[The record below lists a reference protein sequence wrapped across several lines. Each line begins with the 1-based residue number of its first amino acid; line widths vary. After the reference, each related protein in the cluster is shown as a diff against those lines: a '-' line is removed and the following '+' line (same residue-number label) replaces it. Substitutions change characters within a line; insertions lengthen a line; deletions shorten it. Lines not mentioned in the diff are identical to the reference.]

1 VAIAESVLTEAEG
14 DDAIARLNVWR
25 ALADLAVARGDV
37 APFVKMLG
45 K

>member
-1 VAIAESVLTEAEG
+1 VLTQAEG

-25 ALADLAVARGDV
+25 ALADLAVARGNV
-37 APFVKMLG
+37 APFLKMLG